1 MNRARVRWA
10 SSTPLHRTVTIATLI
25 LFMVWITVYM
35 VGSSASNGSGY
46 LDTNTSAVVTA
57 LGLMVLAFAICN
69 LVMGLRLTARLKA
82 EEPGVRDE

>member
-10 SSTPLHRTVTIATLI
+10 SSTRLHRTVTIATLI

-46 LDTNTSAVVTA
+46 LDTNPAVVTA